1 MANRPRIIPVL
12 PAAASRPLGLCPYG
26 TVLQAKSPD
35 LGLSNAKE
43 MFFIYDSIPLL
54 LKVNHQR
61 EVFCQATLPRI
72 SDSTD
77 ADDTSGLGLLI
88 ESYP

>member
-1 MANRPRIIPVL
+1 MANRHRIIPVG
-12 PAAASRPLGLCPYG
+12 PRHCVKTVGTASMPFCRE
-26 TVLQAKSPD
+26 KSPD

-43 MFFIYDSIPLL
+43 MFFIDDPIPLL

-61 EVFCQATLPRI
+61 EVFCLTTFPRI

-77 ADDTSGLGLLI
+77 ADDTSGLGLLV